1 MITSL
6 ALPSIFLP
14 RLLSLLAFRQFKL
27 YRWKRVLTNTICCAS
42 VTLPYYMMWR
52 LGVECPYCG
61 FADSKVIDSR
71 DVNDG
76 IRRRRECLSCRARFT
91 TYERLQPAGLF
102 VIKKDK
108 RREEFSQDKLL
119 SGVRKACEK
128 RPLPTGAVDKLV
140 EDIEA
145 RLYQSGK
152 SEVPGSVIGDMV
164 MAGLRKLDYIAYI
177 RFASVYRDF
186 ADITDLKRE
195 VDTLLT
201 DEVALP
207 SKTSQLLL
215 LPTEPQAG
223 LTMGGRRRRR

>member
-1 MITSL
+1 M
-6 ALPSIFLP
+6 
-14 RLLSLLAFRQFKL
+14 
-27 YRWKRVLTNTICCAS
+27 WVLD
-42 VTLPYYMMWR
+42 VK
-52 LGVECPYCG
+52 CPYCG
-61 FADSKVIDSR
+61 YADSRVIDSR

-76 IRRRRECLSCRARFT
+76 IRRRRQCLSCRARFT

-108 RREEFSQDKLL
+108 RREEFNQEKLL

-145 RLYQSGK
+145 RLYQSGR

-201 DEVALP
+201 NEVALSP
-207 SKTSQLLL
+207 PTSQLPLI
-215 LPTEPQAG
+215 PAEEPVG
-223 LTMGGRRRRR
+223 VVENDRRRRR